1 MPTRSNTMAIVAEI
15 EAISRNLDGILRPVI
30 QGAASSAQSEIMDEW
45 PNPSNSGP
53 QASGRPSQSTGLSSS
68 SWRRRVDRLMA
79 VVYNGVDYADY
90 VHFTGDLTG
99 QAVED
104 AREIFDNNFEAVA
117 DVMADTVADA
127 LNSVG

>member
-15 EAISRNLDGILRPVI
+15 EAISRNLDGILRPVL
-30 QGAASSAQSEIMDEW
+30 QDAAESAQGEIMEEW

-68 SWRRRVDRLMA
+68 SWRRRVDRLVA

-90 VHFTGDLTG
+90 VHFTGDGTG
-99 QAVED
+99 QAVDD
-104 AREIFDNNFEAVA
+104 AREIFDNNFEAAA
-117 DVMADTVADA
+117 DMMADTVADA